1 MKQINVGLLG
11 CGTVGTGVA
20 KLLVESRQIIGAR
33 LGAMLNLKR
42 VADID
47 IETDRG
53 LRFDKGVLTTDANA
67 VINDPSIDIII
78 EMIGGEGTQTASR
91 SSRPTRR
98 F

>member
-1 MKQINVGLLG
+1 MKEIQVGLLG

-20 KLLVESRQIIGAR
+20 KLLIDSRQLIGER

-53 LRFDKGVLTTDANA
+53 IAFDKGVLITDANA
-67 VINDPSIDIII
+67 VVDDPDIDIII
-78 EMIGGEGTQTASR
+78 EMIGG
-91 SSRPTRR
+91 
-98 F
+98 